1 MELNQEG
8 QREPTQVMGGKVC
21 LSFFPPTGGA
31 SFLWPDTGEVDVKGF
46 EMLWSVEEGN
56 AEKQKRN
63 FCLTGQTSKEELFI
77 SNTLKQA
84 PSSVLYSNSLN

>member
-21 LSFFPPTGGA
+21 LFFPPTEGA
-31 SFLWPDTGEVDVKGF
+31 SFLWPDIGEVDVKGS
-46 EMLWSVEEGN
+46 EMFWSVVEGN